1 MEAEGLIPMLV
12 EVHEAVGLNPW
23 GNGRSAQP
31 NVALNVALKNPIGT
45 DVAPKNLYHLAP
57 M

>member
-45 DVAPKNLYHLAP
+45 DVAPKNLYHLA
-57 M
+57 